1 MRAADD
7 FVAIRARM
15 EQLQRER
22 LRRCES
28 EERAARMGT
37 VIIGASDPK
46 AVEEM
51 KARVTERNRLW
62 MARQR

>member
-22 LRRCES
+22 LGRCGS
-28 EERAARMGT
+28 EQRTARSGT
-37 VIIGASDPK
+37 VISASDPK

-51 KARVTERNRLW
+51 KTRITERNRLW
-62 MARQR
+62 MAQQR

>member
-28 EERAARMGT
+28 EPRAARTGT

-62 MARQR
+62 MARHR

>member
-28 EERAARMGT
+28 EQRTART
-37 VIIGASDPK
+37 DSHLIGASDPK
-46 AVEEM
+46 AIEEM
-51 KARVTERNRLW
+51 KSRIRDRNRLW
-62 MARQR
+62 MAQQR